1 LKLKE
6 TRKTEIVKLAVKIE
20 NVVASAS
27 LKHRINLNDVVKAFP
42 VVDYRPKR
50 FPGLIFKLK
59 RPRTTIL
66 IFSTGKMV
74 CTGATSEKDVVR
86 ALRKVVRTLR
96 EGGIIINGKLEIGIK
111 NIVATAS
118 LGGTVDLLQLY
129 ESERKMRGKI
139 TYEPEQ
145 FPGLIYR
152 MSDPKVVILIFSSGK
167 MVCTGARKEEDVH
180 QAVDNLRQKL
190 EKNNL
195 IYFPQANS
203 SAKRFNLG

>member
-1 LKLKE
+1 MQ
-6 TRKTEIVKLAVKIE
+6 IVELAVKIE

-27 LKHRINLNDVVKAFP
+27 LKHRIDLNAVVKAFP

-50 FPGLIFKLK
+50 FPGLVFKLK

-86 ALRKVVRTLR
+86 ALRKVVRTLS

-129 ESERKMRGKI
+129 ESERNMRGKI
-139 TYEPEQ
+139 SYEPEQ

-152 MSDPKVVILIFSSGK
+152 MSDPKVVILLFSSGK

-180 QAVDNLRQKL
+180 EAVDNLRQKL
-190 EKNNL
+190 EKNKL
-195 IYFPQANS
+195 IRFPQANS
-203 SAKRFNLG
+203 STKSLNMG

>member
-1 LKLKE
+1 MQ
-6 TRKTEIVKLAVKIE
+6 IVEPAVKIE

-27 LKHRINLNDVVKAFP
+27 LKHRIDLNAVVKAFP

-50 FPGLIFKLK
+50 FPGLVFKLK

-86 ALRKVVRTLR
+86 ALRKVVKALR
-96 EGGIIINGKLEIGIK
+96 EGGIIINGTLEIGIK

-152 MSDPKVVILIFSSGK
+152 MSEPKVVILLFSSGK

-180 QAVDNLRQKL
+180 KAVVNLRQRL
-190 EKNNL
+190 EKNDL
-195 IYFPQANS
+195 IYVENGF
-203 SAKRFNLG
+203 